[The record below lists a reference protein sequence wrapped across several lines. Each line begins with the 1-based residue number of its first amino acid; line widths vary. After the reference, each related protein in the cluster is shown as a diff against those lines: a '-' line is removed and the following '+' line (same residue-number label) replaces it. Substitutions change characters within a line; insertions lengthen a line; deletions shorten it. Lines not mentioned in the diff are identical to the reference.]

1 MRLKISQLF
10 LFNISILLGLSGK
23 LSAEPKSESIV
34 VSGKFNKNNNST
46 ITVEGKSLKGENI
59 GGPAKLSKSDSDHSL
74 SDHLRQANSLPQLNE
89 RLKRSASPIHGFD
102 RALSVLLGSGSKEN
116 QDRKKIQAEI
126 AQANRSRAILQQI
139 IFPYLRKQSIGTPAE
154 VRNTYYDNFKAAS
167 KALAQ
172 RPTES
177 ITNDEAQSVILALTQ
192 QLKYFEQASTAE
204 KVCETYLGAK
214 EIKLSETSGIIASKV
229 IIPANTDLPGDDF
242 RDFEQNLSAQY
253 FSLSENPD
261 RQNTRF
267 EFTDSEL
274 DKLKSTIDGYE
285 KFGHRTRAF
294 AAAIALDLG
303 AVDAHLIDLTASLA
317 RTQNNSDPFWRK
329 IDTEIKLASLS
340 RLQQAQADYK
350 QFPKADANISTL
362 LSDAYSQTLHSLSAT
377 DLVTQAQIASDY
389 KNDEALADIIDT
401 YLASPERKGLEDS
414 EVQRHQLFEIANQAL
429 FLRANPR
436 LLESLSKITMTT
448 DERRSLF
455 EKLKRLAPKQAATLV
470 KPLVA
475 SLAKD
480 IQELTLRREEIIN
493 EFVSSDN
500 LPEDDRALFELQP
513 GNRAMTLGY
522 FRQIK
527 SKLGEDENYLLSD
540 EGKVKFAELKAAEIR
555 IQNAMNFQ
563 IQTLRELT
571 QSSSMDYE
579 SRANIIGQIA
589 KLQLAVNGDWR
600 AAVEILG
607 DLDRPSITEHDYNLA
622 SQQINDLLPEIS
634 QAAFRQELLRS
645 KLKSK
650 FDRFLLQYYNP
661 RLDQIIA
668 TAQLDE
674 EAQKIVRA
682 KDSFVRA
689 IGERKFDD
697 IEKENTE
704 SLNQLVGQLGKRI
717 EEEAENIYNE
727 LNAELERENP

>member
-1 MRLKISQLF
+1 MRLKIFHVF
-10 LFNISILLGLSGK
+10 LFNFSILLASSSS

-34 VSGKFNKNNNST
+34 VPGDFTQRNYSLFPVAGKT
-46 ITVEGKSLKGENI
+46 LKGTNV
-59 GGPAKLSKSDSDHSL
+59 GGPAKLTKEDDARLGELIDASNRLPEIQRRRDSIKSKSSVSLGPFGSVGHSSTAL
-74 SDHLRQANSLPQLNE
+74 KAADQELQTAVRRREILNQIVLNQIRNE
-89 RLKRSASPIHGFD
+89 NIGSA
-102 RALSVLLGSGSKEN
+102 
-116 QDRKKIQAEI
+116 
-126 AQANRSRAILQQI
+126 
-139 IFPYLRKQSIGTPAE
+139 AE
-154 VRNTYYDNFKAAS
+154 VRKRFYTTSGLAEAYFKHQHADDIDS
-167 KALAQ
+167 SSPESVEQALAKQ
-172 RPTES
+172 LEYFEKT
-177 ITNDEAQSVILALTQ
+177 AQSVELC
-192 QLKYFEQASTAE
+192 KP
-204 KVCETYLGAK
+204 YLGAT
-214 EIKLSETSGIIASKV
+214 EIQLSARSGISSPRIL
-229 IIPANTDLPGDDF
+229 IPANTDLPGDEPK
-242 RDFEQNLSAQY
+242 DFEQNLSSQY

-261 RQNTRF
+261 LQNTRF

-340 RLQQAQADYK
+340 RLQQAQADYP
-350 QFPKADANISTL
+350 QLPKPDANVSAL
-362 LSDAYSQTLHSLSAT
+362 LTDAYTQTLKSLSAT
-377 DLVTQAQIASDY
+377 DLATQAQIASNY
-389 KNDEALADIIDT
+389 ENDEALADIIN
-401 YLASPERKGLEDS
+401 AFIESPERKGLEDS
-414 EVQRHQLFEIANQAL
+414 EVQRHQLFDIANQAL

-436 LLESLSKITMTT
+436 LLESLSKIATTT
-448 DERRSLF
+448 DERRSVF
-455 EKLKRLAPKQAATLV
+455 EKLKRLSPKQAATLV

-480 IQELTLRREEIIN
+480 IQELTIRREEIIN